1 MSELIHIITSVEPAV
16 KNKSLDDFC
25 KNASLETLMEQ
36 TYSLEN
42 FRKQETNLYYRVRA
56 LFFLYAIHRF
66 YIPIQHKVSTLGLIP
81 YESYEHLLK
90 RRFEEAIHLFLS
102 IQQKHGANEGISSGL
117 ADAYHQLAFQTLAN
131 QVKIS
136 VRSTAGNRWMF
147 RISHPSDQPLKI
159 VPALFQKDESTGLYP
174 CLHESTPVRMDLSH
188 SGWSDIFFLGMD
200 YPEGAK
206 VLNISIDLCILNQEA
221 NSKPKPPIETWF
233 RVIDEPVIRLTSIDL
248 ATFADITDLNDIFDF
263 AKDYLGLLKAA
274 IIASGIVPPGMEGAG
289 LPLSHLLEKMVGK
302 GRGIEIASKVNN
314 IPKGSRLA
322 VSTNLLASLISLC
335 MRATGQTE
343 KLTGALQEEE
353 RRLVAA
359 KAILGEWIGGS
370 GGGWQDSGGV
380 WPGMKLI
387 KGVEAQPDD
396 PEYGISKGRLLP
408 KHTVLERDSV
418 SAEIR
423 KKLQDSLVIVHG
435 GMAQDVGPILEMV
448 TEKYLLRSKKEW
460 EARQNAISY
469 FEEVVEKLKA
479 GDIKGIAEFTH
490 KNFNGPIQQIIPWA
504 TNLYTE
510 SIISTVKTEFGDK
523 FWGFWMMGGMSGG
536 GMGFIFDPSAKQMA
550 QERLQQIMSAIK
562 KKHEHAIPFAMEPV
576 VYDFKINE
584 NGTFANLTV
593 GEEAL
598 MNEEYYTLLLPKL
611 LKRDLNELTNC
622 QRNELAI
629 LSKTYKSGKQ
639 YNGFINNL
647 FERIIPQKQE
657 DQDLQKPLNS
667 LLEDFGFNPNQHQQ
681 IKSDLKMGRIGL
693 SKNRIPINST
703 IEDIPQSDLPTQQD
717 IENKEFTEI
726 GLKAL
731 QNKELAIVTLA
742 GGAGSRWTKGAGVVK
757 SLNPFIGFA
766 GKHRNFVEIHL
777 AKTEKTNADYN
788 TSLQHIFTTSY
799 LTQKPIA
806 GFLEPYILQKKR
818 IVVSQGKVI
827 GLRLIPTERD
837 LRFMWEEMPQQ
848 LLDEQAQK
856 MQQSLRAA
864 LINWAKTNGE
874 GEDYRDNLPSQCIH
888 PVGHWYEIP
897 NLFLN
902 GTLQQLIQEN
912 PNLKHLLVHN
922 IDTLGANANPAM
934 LGYHIQQNKGMTI
947 EVISRKLDDRGG
959 GLAKINGQTRLIE
972 GLALPDEKLE
982 FNLSYYNTNTF
993 WINID
998 ELLHA
1003 FGLNRNDLT
1012 NSAKV
1017 EEQIYKMASRMPTYV
1032 IIKDVKKR
1040 WGKGQEDVFPVTQ
1053 FEKLWGDM
1061 TAIPELSCGY
1071 INVERNR
1078 GQQLKE
1084 VGQLDGWLRDGSK
1097 DYIGSICNWSNLSKE

>member
-1 MSELIHIITSVEPAV
+1 MSELINIITSTDPAV

-25 KNASLETLMEQ
+25 KNASLETLLKQ

-81 YESYEHLLK
+81 YEAYEHLLK

-102 IQQKHGANEGISSGL
+102 IQQQHGANEGISSGL

-221 NSKPKPPIETWF
+221 NSKPKPPVETWF

-274 IIASGIVPPGMEGAG
+274 VIASGIVPPGMEGAG

-423 KKLQDSLVIVHG
+423 QKLQDSLVIVHG

-469 FEEVVEKLKA
+469 FDEVVEKLKA

-536 GMGFIFDPSAKQMA
+536 GMGFIFDPLYKQKA

-562 KKHEHAIPFAMEPV
+562 KEHEHAIPFAMEPV

-703 IEDIPQSDLPTQQD
+703 IEDIPQTELPTQQD

-922 IDTLGANANPAM
+922 IDTLGANVNPAM

-993 WINID
+993 WINI
-998 ELLHA
+998 EQLLHA

-1012 NSAKV
+1012 NSEKV

-1097 DYIGSICNWSNLSKE
+1097 DYIGNICEWNNLPEE

>member
-1 MSELIHIITSVEPAV
+1 
-16 KNKSLDDFC
+16 
-25 KNASLETLMEQ
+25 MEQ

-81 YESYEHLLK
+81 YEAYEHLLK

-206 VLNISIDLCILNQEA
+206 VLNISIDLCILNQVA

-302 GRGIEIASKVNN
+302 NRGIEIASKVNN

-343 KLTGALQEEE
+343 KLAGSLQEEE

-387 KGVEAQPDD
+387 KGVEAQAND

-423 KKLQDSLVIVHG
+423 QKLQDSLVIVHG

-536 GMGFIFDPSAKQMA
+536 GMGFIFDPSYKQMA

-703 IEDIPQSDLPTQQD
+703 IEDIPQSELPTQQD
-717 IENKEFTEI
+717 IDNKELTKI

-777 AKTEKTNADYN
+777 AKTEKTNADYS

-806 GFLEPYILQKKR
+806 GFLESYILQKKR

-959 GLAKINGQTRLIE
+959 GLAKVNGQTRLIE
-972 GLALPDEKLE
+972 GLALPDEKQE

-1012 NSAKV
+1012 NSVKV

-1097 DYIGSICNWSNLSKE
+1097 DYIGSICKWSNLSKE

>member
-1 MSELIHIITSVEPAV
+1 MSELINIITSTDPVV

-25 KNASLETLMEQ
+25 KNASLETLLEQ

-66 YIPIQHKVSTLGLIP
+66 YIPIQHKISTLGLIP
-81 YESYEHLLK
+81 YEAYEHLLK

-102 IQQKHGANEGISSGL
+102 IQQQHGANEGISSGL

-274 IIASGIVPPGMEGAG
+274 VIASGIVPPGMEGAG

-387 KGVEAQPDD
+387 KGVEAQADD

-423 KKLQDSLVIVHG
+423 QKLQDSLVIVHG

-536 GMGFIFDPSAKQMA
+536 GMGFIFDPSAKQQA

-703 IEDIPQSDLPTQQD
+703 IEDIPQSELPTQQD

-731 QNKELAIVTLA
+731 QDKELAIVTLA

-757 SLNPFIGFA
+757 SLYPFIGFA

-806 GFLEPYILQKKR
+806 AFLEPYIQQKKR

-972 GLALPDEKLE
+972 GLALPDEKQE

-1097 DYIGSICNWSNLSKE
+1097 DYIGNICDWSNLSKE

>member
-1 MSELIHIITSVEPAV
+1 
-16 KNKSLDDFC
+16 
-25 KNASLETLMEQ
+25 
-36 TYSLEN
+36 
-42 FRKQETNLYYRVRA
+42 
-56 LFFLYAIHRF
+56 
-66 YIPIQHKVSTLGLIP
+66 
-81 YESYEHLLK
+81 
-90 RRFEEAIHLFLS
+90 
-102 IQQKHGANEGISSGL
+102 
-117 ADAYHQLAFQTLAN
+117 
-131 QVKIS
+131 
-136 VRSTAGNRWMF
+136 
-147 RISHPSDQPLKI
+147 
-159 VPALFQKDESTGLYP
+159 
-174 CLHESTPVRMDLSH
+174 
-188 SGWSDIFFLGMD
+188 
-200 YPEGAK
+200 
-206 VLNISIDLCILNQEA
+206 
-221 NSKPKPPIETWF
+221 
-233 RVIDEPVIRLTSIDL
+233 
-248 ATFADITDLNDIFDF
+248 
-263 AKDYLGLLKAA
+263 
-274 IIASGIVPPGMEGAG
+274 
-289 LPLSHLLEKMVGK
+289 
-302 GRGIEIASKVNN
+302 
-314 IPKGSRLA
+314 
-322 VSTNLLASLISLC
+322 
-335 MRATGQTE
+335 
-343 KLTGALQEEE
+343 LQEEE